1 MSEKEPDLSKTQ
13 REIIEDL
20 QAVADTLDDAPT
32 ASQYREHGE
41 FTPGK
46 VQYWFDSWNDG
57 LESAGLEPN
66 QRTTESDEDVLTE
79 LKSWVESL
87 DQPPT
92 QELLER
98 DGPYSTHVYIRIAGS
113 FNEALK
119 AAGVKPNR
127 ERPIPKESLKAD
139 FKRVATDLGHLPTRN
154 EYNEHGRYSP
164 TPFENNWGSWSEV
177 KAAIE
182 VRGVDT

>member
-1 MSEKEPDLSKTQ
+1 MSDKESELTDTE
-13 REIIEDL
+13 REIIENL
-20 QAVADTLDDAPT
+20 QEVADSLGTTPT

-46 VQYWFDSWNDG
+46 VQYWFGSWNSA

-66 QRTTESDEDVLTE
+66 QRTIENDEEVLQE

-98 DGPYSTHVYIRIAGS
+98 EGPYSTHVYVRIAGS

-119 AAGVKPNR
+119 AAGVEPNR
-127 ERPIPKESLKAD
+127 ERPIPTESLVAD
-139 FKRVATDLGHLPTRN
+139 FQRVATDLGHLPSRN
-154 EYNEHGRYSP
+154 EYNERGRYSP

-177 KAAIE
+177 KAAID
-182 VRGVDT
+182 VRSIDT